1 MEHNGYQQY
10 QEQAI
15 FSMSQNELLLLLLNE
30 LIKRLGRCDL
40 ALTQKNY
47 ALLDESADRCL
58 AIVRYL
64 DDTLNHD
71 YPISADLHRLY
82 DFFYYELSRV
92 KVGRNKDE
100 LAKIKP
106 MLVDLSDT
114 FQQAA
119 KNSDLVEKSGNFE
132 QHAHGVQSTPQ
143 PPQAPNA
150 QERNVY
156 AER

>member
-10 QEQAI
+10 QEQSV
-15 FSMSQNELLLLLLNE
+15 FSMSANELLLLLFDE

-64 DDTLNHD
+64 DDTLNFD

-82 DFFYYELSRV
+82 DYFFYELSRI
-92 KVGRNKDE
+92 KLGRNKGE
-100 LAKIKP
+100 LDVIKP
-106 MLVDLSDT
+106 MLTDLRDT
-114 FQQAA
+114 FRQAA
-119 KNSDLVEKSGNFE
+119 ANC
-132 QHAHGVQSTPQ
+132 AHEHTAPAASAAQNQPVAAVQG
-143 PPQAPNA
+143 
-150 QERNVY
+150 
-156 AER
+156 

>member
-15 FSMSQNELLLLLLNE
+15 FSMTQNELLLLLLNE
-30 LIKRLGRCDL
+30 LIKRMGRCDL

-47 ALLDESADRCL
+47 ALMDESADRCL

-64 DDTLNHD
+64 DDTLNHEF
-71 YPISADLHRLY
+71 PISADLHRLY
-82 DFFYYELSRV
+82 DYFYYELNRV
-92 KVGRNKDE
+92 KVGRNKGE
-100 LAKIKP
+100 LDKIKP
-106 MLVDLSDT
+106 MLADLRDT

-119 KNSDLVEKSGNFE
+119 KNCEQSEQSERGN
-132 QHAHGVQSTPQ
+132 PQ
-143 PPQAPNA
+143 LPQAPNA
-150 QERNVY
+150 QERNAY

>member
-10 QEQAI
+10 REQAI
-15 FSMSQNELLLLLLNE
+15 FTMSQNELLLLLYDE

-40 ALTQKNY
+40 ALTQQNF

-71 YPISADLHRLY
+71 YAISAELHRLY
-82 DFFYYELSRV
+82 DYFYYELNRV
-92 KVGRNKDE
+92 KMGRNKGE
-100 LAKIKP
+100 LDKIRP
-106 MLVDLSDT
+106 MLTELRDT

-119 KNSDLVEKSGNFE
+119 KNCDEG
-132 QHAHGVQSTPQ
+132 ATAPQ
-143 PPQAPNA
+143 PAPA
-150 QERNVY
+150 QPAAIDSPGRGAY

>member
-82 DFFYYELSRV
+82 DYFYYELSRI
-92 KVGRNKDE
+92 KVGRNKGE
-100 LAKIKP
+100 LDKIKP
-106 MLVDLSDT
+106 MLAELRDT

-119 KNSDLVEKSGNFE
+119 KNCE
-132 QHAHGVQSTPQ
+132 QGEHGEQGGGGVQNAA

-150 QERNVY
+150 QERSIY

>member
-15 FSMSQNELLLLLLNE
+15 FSMTQNELLLLLLNE

-58 AIVRYL
+58 AIVPYL
-64 DDTLNHD
+64 DL
-71 YPISADLHRLY
+71 R
-82 DFFYYELSRV
+82 
-92 KVGRNKDE
+92 
-100 LAKIKP
+100 
-106 MLVDLSDT
+106 DT

-119 KNSDLVEKSGNFE
+119 KNCEQSERGN
-132 QHAHGVQSTPQ
+132 PQ
-143 PPQAPNA
+143 LPQAPNA
-150 QERNVY
+150 QERNAY